1 MTDLDTSSQRRDASP
16 VRCRRRSRWRTTL
29 VAAVVLIAALVASVA
44 VAGWLVL
51 RASLPQLD
59 GAWQANRTA
68 ALTAPVTIERDAL
81 GVPTITGRNR
91 GDVAYATGF
100 VQAQDRF
107 FQMDLLRRVAA
118 GEMSALVG
126 PAALDLDR
134 RNRLHRFREHARRLV
149 EAAPPSERELIDR
162 YTAGVNDGLSSLASR
177 PPEYWLL
184 GTRPAAWRPEDT
196 ALVVYAMYL
205 DLQVQEA
212 RRILARAALR
222 ERVPPDL
229 FAFLLPEASQWDAPF
244 DAASAPAAD
253 SLAAPAVPSTRP
265 DWLRSAQTA
274 KALQTSKASQALQTS
289 KVSQASQAPQTSQS
303 SQASQTS
310 TTISPSNA
318 RALASLDDPLVA
330 ESGAVGSNGWVVDGA
345 HSAASTHGGAILASD
360 MHLGLSL
367 PNIWYRVA
375 LQWPA
380 AEEADA
386 AKSSKGALHR
396 VVGVSL
402 PGAPLVIAGSN
413 GHVAWGFTNSYG
425 RFIDLIDLE
434 RDPADPL
441 RYRVPGG
448 WARATVVHERIDVK
462 GGAPVDLPVIETRWG
477 PEWVVGTH
485 AYALRWVAHD
495 REAVNLHL
503 QALEDAQNVADAL
516 HVAQTS
522 GIPTQNIMVADAH
535 GSIGWTLAGPLPRH
549 EATSSPAQASDL
561 PFKSSTYT
569 GWQGYLPPEAY
580 PARIDPPLGRLWTAN
595 NRALPLDEQRRIG
608 DAGADPGARAAQIR
622 DDLLALPHATE
633 RDMLAIQ
640 TDDRARWIERW
651 RRVALDALDAD
662 ALKEHPQ
669 RAAFRRQ
676 LEQWNGRADAD
687 AVGYRLVRG
696 FFFSMYEGW
705 FGKLDASLAASPA
718 DRLPGAA
725 PQWSYRMASSRYAPV
740 METLAAN
747 HAWVPDGETNW
758 RAFVLDRIDHAIGE
772 LPKGT
777 TVDNARWGERNRA
790 SIEHP
795 FARLVPAW
803 LPWVR
808 GALGAPRDPLPGDI
822 NMPRVQAPSFG
833 ASERMIVSPG
843 REPDGIFDMPGGQ
856 SGHPLSPYFL
866 AGHEAW
872 VRGEAVPFLP
882 GETVHRLVLTGP

>member
-16 VRCRRRSRWRTTL
+16 LRRRSRRRATL
-29 VAAVVLIAALVASVA
+29 VAAVVLVAALGVSVA

-59 GAWQANRTA
+59 GTWHATRAA
-68 ALTAPVTIERDAL
+68 ALAAPVTIERDAL

-149 EAAPPSERELIDR
+149 EAAPRAERELIDR
-162 YTAGVNDGLSSLASR
+162 YTAGVNDGLSALASR

-205 DLQVQEA
+205 DLQMQEA

-222 ERVPPDL
+222 ERVPPGL
-229 FAFLLPEASQWDAPF
+229 FAFLLPGTSQWDAPF
-244 DAASAPAAD
+244 DAASAPTPAAD
-253 SLAAPAVPSTRP
+253 FLAASAVPSTRP
-265 DWLRSAQTA
+265 EWLSSAQT
-274 KALQTSKASQALQTS
+274 SQAVQ
-289 KVSQASQAPQTSQS
+289 P
-303 SQASQTS
+303 S
-310 TTISPSNA
+310 TA
-318 RALASLDDPLVA
+318 RALAALDDPLVT

-375 LQWPA
+375 LQWP
-380 AEEADA
+380 DA
-386 AKSSKGALHR
+386 NGAQDANRANSEKGVLHR

-413 GHVAWGFTNSYG
+413 GYVAWGFTNSYG

-503 QALEDAQNVADAL
+503 QALEDAHNVADAL

-549 EATSSPAQASDL
+549 EASSAASDAAASDL
-561 PFKSSTYT
+561 PFKSSTYA
-569 GWQGYLPPEAY
+569 GWQGYLPPDAY

-622 DDLLALPHATE
+622 DDLLALPHAAE
-633 RDMLAIQ
+633 RDLLAIQ
-640 TDDRARWIERW
+640 TDDRARWIEPW
-651 RRVALDALDAD
+651 RRVALDVLDAD
-662 ALKEHPQ
+662 ALKGHPQ

-696 FFFSMYEGW
+696 FFFSMYDGW
-705 FGKLDASLAASPA
+705 FGKLDASLAASFA
-718 DRLPGAA
+718 DSLPGLA
-725 PQWSYRMASSRYAPV
+725 PQAGYRMASSRYAPV

-747 HAWVPDGETNW
+747 RAWVPDGETNW

-822 NMPRVQAPSFG
+822 NMPRVQAQSFG

-843 REPDGIFDMPGGQ
+843 REQDGIFEMPGGQ

-872 VRGEAVPFLP
+872 VRGDAVPFLP
-882 GETVHRLVLTGP
+882 GEMVHRLVLTAP

>member
-1 MTDLDTSSQRRDASP
+1 MTDPDTSPQRRDALP
-16 VRCRRRSRWRTTL
+16 VRRPSRRRAAL
-29 VAAVVLIAALVASVA
+29 MVAAVLIAVLVTSAA

-51 RASLPQLD
+51 RASLPQVD
-59 GAWQANRTA
+59 GNWHANRTA
-68 ALTAPVTIERDAL
+68 ALAAPVTIERDAL

-91 GDVAYATGF
+91 DDVAYATGF

-134 RNRLHRFREHARRLV
+134 RNRLHRFREHARRLI

-184 GTRPAAWRPEDT
+184 GVRPAAWRPEDT

-222 ERVPPDL
+222 ERVQPDL
-229 FAFLLPEASQWDAPF
+229 FAFLLPGTSQWDAPF

-253 SLAAPAVPSTRP
+253 LLAAPAVPSTRP
-265 DWLRSAQTA
+265 DWLGSPAI
-274 KALQTSKASQALQTS
+274 S
-289 KVSQASQAPQTSQS
+289 QTSQT
-303 SQASQTS
+303 SQPA
-310 TTISPSNA
+310 NA
-318 RALASLDDPLVA
+318 RAWASLDDPLVT

-345 HSAASTHGGAILASD
+345 HSATSTGGGAMLASD

-375 LQWPA
+375 LQWP
-380 AEEADA
+380 EAKDA
-386 AKSSKGALHR
+386 KDAKNSKAALHR

-448 WARATVVHERIDVK
+448 WARATVIHERIDVK
-462 GGAPVDLPVIETRWG
+462 GGAPVDLPVTETRWG
-477 PEWVVGTH
+477 PEWAVGPH
-485 AYALRWVAHD
+485 AYALHWVAHD
-495 REAVNLHL
+495 REAVNLNL
-503 QALEDAQNVADAL
+503 QGLEDAQNVADAL

-549 EATSSPAQASDL
+549 DAASSPAQASDL

-569 GWQGYLPPEAY
+569 GWQGYLPPDAY
-580 PARIDPPLGRLWTAN
+580 PVRIDPPLGRLWTAN

-633 RDMLAIQ
+633 RDMLAVQ

-662 ALKEHPQ
+662 ALKDHPQ

-676 LEQWNGRADAD
+676 LETWNGRADAD

-696 FFFSMYEGW
+696 FFFSMYDGW
-705 FGKLDASLAASPA
+705 FGKLDASLAQE
-718 DRLPGAA
+718 LPGLA
-725 PQWSYRMASSRYAPV
+725 PQWGYRMASSRYAPV

-747 HAWVPDGETNW
+747 HAWVPDGEANW

-777 TVDNARWGERNRA
+777 TVDQARWGARNRA
-790 SIEHP
+790 SIQHP

-808 GALGAPRDPLPGDI
+808 GALGAPHDPLPGDI

-843 REPDGIFDMPGGQ
+843 HEEDGIFEMPGGQ

-866 AGHEAW
+866 AGHENW
-872 VRGEAVPFLP
+872 VRADAVPFLP
-882 GETVHRLVLTGP
+882 GNAVHRLVLTVVSTAP